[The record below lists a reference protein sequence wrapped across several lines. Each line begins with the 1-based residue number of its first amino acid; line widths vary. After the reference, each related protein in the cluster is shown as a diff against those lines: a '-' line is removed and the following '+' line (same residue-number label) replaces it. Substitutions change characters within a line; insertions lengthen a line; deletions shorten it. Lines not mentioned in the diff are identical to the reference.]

1 MELHGKRNEKMSYP
15 RYRKV
20 RRKRRNPFIPAVLIA
35 FLLVILGAVLFLLQ
49 EPVIVLSD
57 QVKFPVGTSVTVRE
71 LVLEVQN
78 GVLFNGEESICRT
91 EAGTERAVIQVKNR
105 LGGIYEESVTV
116 TFYEI
121 VIPDTTPPVI
131 TAPDSVEI
139 LEGQSVDLM
148 QGVSAVDDSGE
159 VCSVAI
165 SGEYDPAVPGV
176 YHVFYVAA
184 DSAGNVAKKPLTF
197 TVKKLILPFDENGKL
212 VDGTYTTVKGFQI
225 VVEGGMARVE
235 GHVIANKSFALPK
248 TYTSARM
255 TAETSAAYNQMKNAA
270 QADGITLS
278 VKSAYRSWNDQNW
291 IFNDYVR
298 RDGVEKAET
307 YSARPGH
314 SEHQT
319 GMGLDLVTSDSIEA
333 RENAAV
339 KAARDW
345 LNQNAYKYGFILRYP
360 EGKTGETGYIYEPW
374 HYRYVGQALA
384 STLYNN
390 GDWITMESYYG
401 FDSMY
406 RGYTN

>member
-1 MELHGKRNEKMSYP
+1 
-15 RYRKV
+15 
-20 RRKRRNPFIPAVLIA
+20 
-35 FLLVILGAVLFLLQ
+35 
-49 EPVIVLSD
+49 
-57 QVKFPVGTSVTVRE
+57 
-71 LVLEVQN
+71 
-78 GVLFNGEESICRT
+78 
-91 EAGTERAVIQVKNR
+91 
-105 LGGIYEESVTV
+105 
-116 TFYEI
+116 
-121 VIPDTTPPVI
+121 
-131 TAPDSVEI
+131 
-139 LEGQSVDLM
+139 
-148 QGVSAVDDSGE
+148 
-159 VCSVAI
+159 
-165 SGEYDPAVPGV
+165 
-176 YHVFYVAA
+176 
-184 DSAGNVAKKPLTF
+184 
-197 TVKKLILPFDENGKL
+197 
-212 VDGTYTTVKGFQI
+212 
-225 VVEGGMARVE
+225 MARVE

-248 TYTSARM
+248 TYTSAWM

-339 KAARDW
+339 KAALDW

-390 GDWITMESYYG
+390 GDWITIEAYFG
-401 FDSMY
+401 IDSVY
-406 RGYTN
+406 RGYDKQ